1 MLHTSNEPESPQPSS
16 DSSTVDSPAAH
27 PSQPTSR
34 THLLSRHFSA
44 QTSTSTPADA
54 DQRPPPIYTAQ
65 FLSCD
70 QRRTA
75 AAEGAAPSCCSI
87 RRRLFPPK
95 LQRRRC
101 WCMTRDAPACV
112 RACQGCEENLL
123 NVKGARAKRVKC
135 RIKRAKCR
143 PRRMKLQNHTNV
155 RNANTQHITTH
166 SFSAAALELLHVAA
180 LVAGGGG

>member
-75 AAEGAAPSCCSI
+75 EAEGAAPSCCSI

-101 WCMTRDAPACV
+101 WCMTRDAPARK

-123 NVKGARAKRVKC
+123 NVKGANKTRQTPTTTDEITKPHQ
-135 RIKRAKCR
+135 RAKCKHHTHHNA
-143 PRRMKLQNHTNV
+143 PLQCG
-155 RNANTQHITTH
+155 RA
-166 SFSAAALELLHVAA
+166 
-180 LVAGGGG
+180 